1 MSSPALADLRS
12 RRAFECRLDPARALR
27 SVDEAAAFLADRG
40 ILTRT
45 AACALPSLFGA
56 CHEPGYRPGRGGFA
70 DWPATAYPWF
80 GAIAAGDGVV
90 ELAVQAGRKVLLT
103 RSMAALADP
112 VCRAELGRAEAGGG
126 DPAALLRHLHSA
138 GPSPIDDL
146 KVELGWDAGRLRRA
160 RRPLER
166 SGAVASRNVTL
177 PAAGGGHV
185 HTSVLVRWDHV
196 LPEPAHTGSLP
207 DLIAACVRAVVLV
220 PEPELRTWFSWSPK
234 PGAEMLAGLIAE
246 GRIVRPE
253 PGWLAAP

>member
-1 MSSPALADLRS
+1 MSPAALADLRR

-27 SVDEAAAFLADRG
+27 SVNDAAAFLADRG

-45 AACALPSLFGA
+45 DATALPSLFGA
-56 CHEPGYRPGRGGFA
+56 CHEPGSRPGRGGFA

-103 RSMAALADP
+103 AATAALADA
-112 VCRAELGRAEAGGG
+112 VCRPELARAEAGDG
-126 DPAALLRHLHSA
+126 DPAALLRHLQSV

-146 KVELGWDAGRLRRA
+146 RVELGWDAGRLRRA

-166 SGAVASRNVTL
+166 SGALASRDVTL

-196 LPEPAHTGSLP
+196 VPKPARAGSLP
-207 DLIAACVRAVVLV
+207 DLIAACVRAAVLV

-234 PGAEMLAGLIAE
+234 PDAGMLAGLVAD
-246 GRIVRPE
+246 GRVARPA